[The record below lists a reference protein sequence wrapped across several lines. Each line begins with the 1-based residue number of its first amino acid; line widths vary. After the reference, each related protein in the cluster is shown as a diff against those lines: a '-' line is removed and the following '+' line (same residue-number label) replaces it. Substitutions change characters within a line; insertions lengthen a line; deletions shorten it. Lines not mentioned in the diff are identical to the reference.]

1 MKSPFNTALALSLG
15 LHLALLGSL
24 PHILVSNV
32 EDKKPKQ
39 PKIEFV
45 EVEKKERIRLT
56 KKNAFQEPPP
66 YVDLKNDLLSL
77 GKTKN
82 TVLRKPTVNKTALSA
97 KEVVFVKSKEE
108 LDSFP
113 AYINYYER
121 IREKVRQAAYS
132 SFHST
137 SSGRVFLNF
146 TVDNLGNLLAVY
158 LDERSSSRSER
169 LRTIAKKSIEVS
181 SPFPEFPVELKQ
193 FQTLTFNLSIHFRN
207 N

>member
-1 MKSPFNTALALSLG
+1 MRSPFNTALALSLG
-15 LHLALLGSL
+15 LHLALLGGL
-24 PHILVSNV
+24 PHVLVSNV

-45 EVEKKERIRLT
+45 ETEKKERLRLT
-56 KKNAFQEPPP
+56 KENIFQEPPP
-66 YVDLKNDLLSL
+66 YVDLKNDLVSL
-77 GKTKN
+77 KKAKN
-82 TVLRKPTVNKTALSA
+82 TALRKPTVNKTSLNA
-97 KEVVFVKSKEE
+97 KEVIFVKSKEE

-121 IREKVRQAAYS
+121 IRERVRRAAYS

-146 TVDNLGNLLAVY
+146 TVDNVGNLLAVY
-158 LDERSSSRSER
+158 LDERNSSRSER
-169 LRTIAKKSIEVS
+169 LRTIAKRSIEVS
-181 SPFPEFPVELKQ
+181 SPFPEFPSELRQ